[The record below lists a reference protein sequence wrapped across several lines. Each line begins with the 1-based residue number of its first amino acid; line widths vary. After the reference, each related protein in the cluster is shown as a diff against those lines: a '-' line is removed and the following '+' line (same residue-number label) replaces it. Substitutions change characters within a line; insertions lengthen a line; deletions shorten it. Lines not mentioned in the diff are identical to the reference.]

1 MKFGFVGAGNMAR
14 SYALGLAE
22 PCDFSDPSAERAEA
36 LAALTGGS
44 VRRTPELA
52 EHSDVVFL
60 AHKPQQLAEVA
71 EIIAGFDRVV
81 VSMLAAT
88 PLSSLR
94 SALPAAKIIRTIPNI
109 PVAFGCGVLGVAEE
123 SDEVPA
129 LEPYFQRLGT
139 VVRTP
144 EAQFEV
150 FTAVASC
157 APAFFALFERELVRA
172 AIANGMDQPTAA
184 LIVNETM
191 AGSAVAL
198 RENGLDADDLMQR
211 VASPGGLTERALADF
226 ERNGIA
232 AVVDS
237 AVATVLGQ

>member
-14 SYALGLAE
+14 SYALGLRE
-22 PCDFSDPSAERAEA
+22 PADFSDPSTERAQA
-36 LAALTGGS
+36 LAELTGGS
-44 VRRTPELA
+44 VHTTPELA
-52 EHSDVVFL
+52 ELCDVIFL

-71 EIIAGFDRVV
+71 EVLSGFSGTI

-88 PLSSLR
+88 TIDSLR
-94 SALPAAKIIRTIPNI
+94 AALPHAQIVRTIPNI
-109 PVAFGCGVLGVAEE
+109 PVAFGCGVLGVADE
-123 SDEVPA
+123 SDDVEG
-129 LEPYFQRLGT
+129 LSEYFERLGT
-139 VVRTP
+139 VVHCP

-150 FTAVASC
+150 FTAVSSC
-157 APAFFALFERELVRA
+157 APAFFALFQRDLVRSA
-172 AIANGMDQPTAA
+172 EEHGMDAEMAA

-198 RENGLDADDLMQR
+198 RDNGLDQQDLMTR

-226 ERNGIA
+226 EKNGLA

-237 AVATVLGQ
+237 AVATVLGE

>member
-22 PCDFSDPSAERAEA
+22 PADFSDPSSERAQA
-36 LAALTGGS
+36 LAELTGGS
-44 VRRTPELA
+44 VRTTPELA
-52 EHSDVVFL
+52 QMCDAIFL

-71 EIIAGFDRVV
+71 EVLDGFSGTI

-88 PLSSLR
+88 TLDSLR
-94 SALPAAKIIRTIPNI
+94 AALPEAKVVRTIPNI

-123 SDEVPA
+123 SDEVEG
-129 LEPYFQRLGT
+129 LDEYFNRLGT
-139 VVRTP
+139 VVRCP
-144 EAQFEV
+144 ESQFEV
-150 FTAVASC
+150 FTAVSSC
-157 APAFFALFERELVRA
+157 APAFFALFERELIRSA
-172 AIANGMDQPTAA
+172 AEHGMDPKTAA

-191 AGSAVAL
+191 AGSAVTL
-198 RENGLDADDLMQR
+198 RENGIDPDDLMTR

-226 ERNGIA
+226 EANGLA

-237 AVATVLGQ
+237 AVATVLGE